1 MIQSDPNLVCVWPLR
16 TPPTADDLERI
27 AIAAGLV
34 QRQLTEIE
42 VLALMEPAGR
52 A

>member
-1 MIQSDPNLVCVWPLR
+1 VIQSDPNLVCVWSLR

-27 AIAAGLV
+27 AIVAGLV
-34 QRQLTEIE
+34 QRPLTEIE